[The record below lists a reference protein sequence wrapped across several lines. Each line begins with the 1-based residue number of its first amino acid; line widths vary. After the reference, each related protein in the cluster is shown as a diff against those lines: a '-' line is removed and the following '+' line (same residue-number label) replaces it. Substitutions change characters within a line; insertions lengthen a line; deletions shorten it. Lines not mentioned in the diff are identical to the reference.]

1 MEIKLLQPHLSSS
14 PDSPKPA
21 PDGKRDSRGMRVIHY
36 LARTV
41 SGNGYKDLNTQDFQS
56 SSRERVLS
64 RTHDISD
71 SEDSDEDV
79 KEPGHDGNPTDVVR
93 PGLVQKPSDKLT
105 KADSLHNVA
114 APAEEKPQ
122 QNEGAHVWVM
132 GKSVLEVS
140 KGVAADLRG
149 SFSRLLQM
157 KDMLIVKLAAV
168 PTIPAE
174 TLDHA
179 RHSIESI
186 VSEATQ
192 SAYGKTRD
200 AMLRIRLKLMEI
212 LPSLSPHETKKIVDD
227 VEQEVL
233 DMSKAA
239 NGDSI
244 PPEKLK
250 DEVKDGNIGVSASTA
265 SAVMS
270 PPAPSMLTVN
280 MDRLKSWALFR
291 SRL

>member
-1 MEIKLLQPHLSSS
+1 MKPHLSSS

-56 SSRERVLS
+56 SSRERVPN
-64 RTHDISD
+64 DISD

-79 KEPGHDGNPTDVVR
+79 KGPDRDGNPTDVVR
-93 PGLVQKPSDKLT
+93 PGSLQNLSDKLT
-105 KADSLHNVA
+105 KADSQHNVA

-149 SFSRLLQM
+149 GFSRLLQT
-157 KDMLIVKLAAV
+157 KDMLIEKLAAV

-174 TLDHA
+174 SLDHA

-212 LPSLSPHETKKIVDD
+212 IPSLSPHETKKIVDD
-227 VEQEVL
+227 VEREVL
-233 DMSKAA
+233 DLSKAE
-239 NGDSI
+239 NGDSS

-250 DEVKDGNIGVSASTA
+250 GQVKDGNIGVSASTA

-270 PPAPSMLTVN
+270 NQLPPAASMLTVN
-280 MDRLKSWALFR
+280 MDRLKSWTLFR